1 MSVSYRHTKILELLE
16 DKKSIRINTLAEF
29 LNVSNVTIRK
39 DLDSL
44 HGQGLLI
51 KTHGS
56 AVSISCDLP
65 YTGVPNERRLHLN
78 KVVNLA
84 FSTIENGDCIF
95 LGSGYTCT
103 LLAEKIKSLDNITVV
118 TNNIN
123 SIPILLPSKVNVF
136 VLGGEIIENNGMIST
151 SCYKS
156 DEIFQ
161 NKIVINKAYT
171 SVVGIDIKSGL
182 TVNYERS
189 VKMYSTISKI
199 TDDWYLMADSDKFD
213 KKSLYKVC
221 DISDIKCLISD
232 NVPDSYKEYL
242 KSNKVKILSD

>member
-1 MSVSYRHTKILELLE
+1 MSVNYRHTKILELLE
-16 DKKSIRINTLAEF
+16 NKKSVRINELSAF

-39 DLDSL
+39 DLDLL
-44 HGQGLLI
+44 HKQGLLV
-51 KTHGS
+51 KTHGG
-56 AVSISCDLP
+56 AVSISSDFAYL
-65 YTGVPNERRLHLN
+65 GALDERTLRLN
-78 KVVNLA
+78 KVVDLA

-103 LLAEKIKSLDNITVV
+103 LLAEKIKYMDNITVV

-123 SIPILLPSKVNVF
+123 SIPILQPSKVNVF

-171 SVVGIDIKSGL
+171 SVIGIDKKAGL

-189 VKMYSTISKI
+189 VKMYSTINKI
-199 TDDWYLMADSDKFD
+199 TDNWYLMVDSNKFD
-213 KKSLYKVC
+213 KKSLYKVG
-221 DISDIKCLISD
+221 DLSDIKCLISD
-232 NVPDSYKEYL
+232 NVPDEYKEYL
-242 KSNKVKILSD
+242 KSYNVKIMSD